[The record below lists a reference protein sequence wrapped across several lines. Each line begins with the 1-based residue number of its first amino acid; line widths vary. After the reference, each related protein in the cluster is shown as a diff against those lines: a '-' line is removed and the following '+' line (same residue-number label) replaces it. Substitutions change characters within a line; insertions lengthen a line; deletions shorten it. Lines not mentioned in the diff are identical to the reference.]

1 MSQPT
6 DSQPQASSPHAMP
19 GGFTQ
24 TTRPLRLTTP
34 LGPDKLLLE
43 CLRGEEGLITDFRE
57 GERNCPYQRWISL
70 VTGRQLSKHEKS
82 KGATHDIQLLINL
95 PDKIIT
101 K

>member
-24 TTRPLRLTTP
+24 TTRLLRLTTP

-43 CLRGEEGLITDFRE
+43 CLRGEEGLSQSYAFQVTALSNDARI
-57 GERNCPYQRWISL
+57 PLKSL
-70 VTGRQLSKHEKS
+70 IG
-82 KGATHDIQLLINL
+82 
-95 PDKIIT
+95 
-101 K
+101 